1 MSERE
6 QLKYLLEYVT
16 DDRRDAEARLR
27 DSDLWIL
34 DAEGRPGLEALS
46 VEQWEHAV
54 AFTEGLVGLSNGV
67 LPLVTSQL
75 LVDVHQRAREG
86 LRRARGR
93 ARETS

>member
-6 QLKYLLEYVT
+6 QLEYLLEYVT

-54 AFTEGLVGLSNGV
+54 AFTEGLAKMSNA
-67 LPLVTSQL
+67 LPTVTSQL
-75 LVDVHQRAREG
+75 VIDVHLRAREG
-86 LRRARGR
+86 LRRVRLGHGG
-93 ARETS
+93 